1 MRTNIEL
8 DDSLVKEG
16 LKLTRLKT
24 KKDLVHLALKEL
36 IANKR
41 RMNLLDLE
49 GKIEFAEG
57 YDYKRLRLENDG

>member
-1 MRTNIEL
+1 VRTNIEL

-16 LKLTRLKT
+16 LKLTRLRT

-49 GKIEFAEG
+49 GEIEFAEG
-57 YDYKRLRLENDG
+57 YDYKRLRLENNG